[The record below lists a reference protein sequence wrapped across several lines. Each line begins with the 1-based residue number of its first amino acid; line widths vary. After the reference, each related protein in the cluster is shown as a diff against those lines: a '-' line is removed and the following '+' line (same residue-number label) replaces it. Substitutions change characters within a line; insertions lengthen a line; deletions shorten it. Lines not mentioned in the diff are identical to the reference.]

1 MMSSRAAIVC
11 VVAATLF
18 AAVCHPRV
26 VYGNG
31 GGGSIVSF
39 DELFYAGQ
47 WIAFSLAVVAL
58 VVSIATI
65 RSGNAS
71 TAAIGATV
79 CALLLIAW
87 NVAFGIPHRANQG
100 AWPMRELGIKAY
112 LRGRQND
119 AKLHAKPERTTAREM
134 AGSWRAHDG
143 SIYSFSDTAITWT
156 GTSSGSYTNAACTAF
171 ELSYEIRDREALVD
185 LGMVWSAHA
194 GIVYDSTALNARI
207 PVANVACGNDRIVF
221 TRATADEIWR
231 WTNSMDAN
239 DFKDSSF
246 ILRRVNP

>member
-1 MMSSRAAIVC
+1 MMTSRAAIVC
-11 VVAATLF
+11 IVAATLF

-39 DELFYAGQ
+39 DDLFYAGQ
-47 WIAFSLAVVAL
+47 WIAFVLAILAL
-58 VVSIATI
+58 VVSITTI
-65 RSGNAS
+65 RSGNS
-71 TAAIGATV
+71 SSVTIGTTV

-87 NVAFGIPHRANQG
+87 NIAFGIPHRANQG
-100 AWPMRELGIKAY
+100 AWPARELGIKAF
-112 LRGRQND
+112 LRGRNIE
-119 AKLHAKPERTTAREM
+119 ARLNAKPEKTTAQEL

-156 GTSSGSYTNAACTAF
+156 GPDSGSYSSAVCSAF

-194 GIVYDSTALNARI
+194 GVVYNSTALNARI
-207 PVANVACGNDRIVF
+207 PVANVACGSERIVF

-246 ILRRVNP
+246 ILRRTNP